1 MHRRSSRVEEK
12 GWQRMSTENEVAWLF
27 ELEVPSQNRPAFD
40 ALAPEMIEETK
51 QSEPGSR
58 AYQIFVGDGTVSVY
72 ERYDDSDAALVHMK
86 NFGEKFAE
94 RFMALVTPVRFTLL
108 GNPSQALLDVVGPI
122 GAQVNTPLAGYIK

>member
-1 MHRRSSRVEEK
+1 
-12 GWQRMSTENEVAWLF
+12 MSTENEVAWLF
-27 ELEVPSQNRPAFD
+27 ELEVPSKNRRAFEE
-40 ALAPEMIEETK
+40 LAPEMIEATK

-122 GAQVNTPLAGYIK
+122 GAQVHTPLAGYIK